1 MAPSINLQTYPL
13 SPRFHHLCSIRRS
26 IKRTY
31 TLALIAAI
39 LLILYLALQSLIP
52 SQPPIPTLQTTN
64 LTTPRAHSSIRIAK
78 ATIAYAPSNSVY
90 ARSLALH
97 ASQSYETHVLRTPL
111 VKGFANTLLWLQHV
125 ITSELLKDEN
135 ERAEWILFF
144 SPSVVVAN
152 TLIPL
157 HTFLPPLASPEF
169 DHIHVLGTK
178 SDDGEEM
185 NCEMFFMRVS
195 PLSLRL
201 LVLAVAAVHVDARR
215 DWGKDIVG
223 AALQYVLEQDEYRD
237 KVVWQPGKWYDGAG
251 AAFMQVKGL
260 LVMRGVMQRVYAPVE
275 EVPSKDEIG
284 EFWDTF
290 RNATLVLREAGYRG
304 HTSVQGEFA
313 VWVRALKEW
322 VELRTWDVEG
332 IRERMEVLKGKL
344 GIGDI
349 IGYGMNFG

>member
-1 MAPSINLQTYPL
+1 
-13 SPRFHHLCSIRRS
+13 
-26 IKRTY
+26 
-31 TLALIAAI
+31 
-39 LLILYLALQSLIP
+39 
-52 SQPPIPTLQTTN
+52 
-64 LTTPRAHSSIRIAK
+64 
-78 ATIAYAPSNSVY
+78 
-90 ARSLALH
+90 
-97 ASQSYETHVLRTPL
+97 
-111 VKGFANTLLWLQHV
+111 
-125 ITSELLKDEN
+125 
-135 ERAEWILFF
+135 
-144 SPSVVVAN
+144 VAN

-169 DHIHVLGTK
+169 GHIHLIGTK
-178 SDDGEEM
+178 LHAANDHQEM
-185 NCEMFFMRVS
+185 NSELFFMRVS

-237 KVVWQPGKWYDGAG
+237 KVVWQPVKWYDGVG
-251 AAFMQVKGL
+251 AAFLQVRGL
-260 LVMRGVMQRVYAPVE
+260 LVMREVMQRAYAPAG
-275 EVPSKDEIG
+275 EVPSKDEFG

-290 RNATLVLREAGYRG
+290 RNATLVLREAGYRV

-313 VWVRALKEW
+313 VWVRALKER

-349 IGYGMNFG
+349 IGYEMNIG